1 MILLD
6 LASRDR
12 VFMWS
17 FISEGRLSIILVM
30 EYECEDEDEDGSM
43 IGYTHRGEEMTVVL
57 IVGDFLER

>member
-6 LASRDR
+6 LASRVR

-30 EYECEDEDEDGSM
+30 EYECEDEDGFM

>member
-6 LASRDR
+6 PASRDR

-30 EYECEDEDEDGSM
+30 EYECEDEDGSM